1 MSKKKKCTLGDLFFS
16 MMKIGCIGFGGGNAL
31 IPVIQKVIVDEKKI
45 VDQNEYEED
54 VVVAS
59 ITPGA
64 LPVEIAGGIGRR
76 LFGWKGLL
84 SGSGGMSFPGA
95 F

>member
-1 MSKKKKCTLGDLFFS
+1 MFRVGL
-16 MMKIGCIGFGGGNAL
+16 IGFGGGNAL
-31 IPVIQKVIVDEKKI
+31 IPILEQAAVEEQKLVNQE
-45 VDQNEYEED
+45 EYEED

-76 LFGWKGLL
+76 
-84 SGSGGMSFPGA
+84 
-95 F
+95 